1 MVSRVYKRLD
11 SDKPSSSRNECCAR
25 MALLL
30 QPSQAMRS
38 GCSPKHEL
46 ADLLI
51 GCNEKD
57 LCMFLEVAKV
67 LLHDRSDEPED
78 S

>member
-1 MVSRVYKRLD
+1 
-11 SDKPSSSRNECCAR
+11 